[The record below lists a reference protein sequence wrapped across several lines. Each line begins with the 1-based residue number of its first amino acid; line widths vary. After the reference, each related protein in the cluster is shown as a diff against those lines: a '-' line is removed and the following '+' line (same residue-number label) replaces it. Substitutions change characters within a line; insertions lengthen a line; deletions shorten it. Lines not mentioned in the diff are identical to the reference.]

1 MFGWDAGSV
10 EDDFD
15 IFLEPMSG
23 GRKVFVINKQRVE
36 RRGIFLFPLVKKKCY
51 GLIRL
56 DGVGKLKMKIE
67 WPRFS

>member
-36 RRGIFLFPLVKKKCY
+36 RRGIFVIPSGEEKVLWTDKVRW
-51 GLIRL
+51 GWQ
-56 DGVGKLKMKIE
+56 IE
-67 WPRFS
+67 NED